1 MIFSYFYLI
10 INDKLVK
17 HSLLCV
23 ELIKPQIIWETKLSA
38 KVSPRVKHGDKAW
51 WIKIEHYSKNILVF
65 NKGVCYYFNI
75 FVFSNLHDRR
85 IISKDRLISWLA

>member
-51 WIKIEHYSKNILVF
+51 WIKIEH
-65 NKGVCYYFNI
+65 
-75 FVFSNLHDRR
+75 
-85 IISKDRLISWLA
+85 